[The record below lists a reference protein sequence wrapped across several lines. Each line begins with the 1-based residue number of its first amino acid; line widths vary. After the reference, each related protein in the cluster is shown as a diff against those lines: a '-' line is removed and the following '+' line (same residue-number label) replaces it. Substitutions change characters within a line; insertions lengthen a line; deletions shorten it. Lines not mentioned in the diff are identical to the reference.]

1 MRNWLFTDQPS
12 VRQTLT
18 VELKRQLQVAILL
31 KMFFFKKLVKKK
43 TKNSYIF
50 ELSFMLN
57 YKSYNLDTKPRK
69 RENFERRLCFRI
81 QK

>member
-31 KMFFFKKLVKKK
+31 NMFSSRNWFKKK
-43 TKNSYIF
+43 TKQWLYF
-50 ELSFMLN
+50 
-57 YKSYNLDTKPRK
+57 
-69 RENFERRLCFRI
+69 
-81 QK
+81 